1 MHEVNLLAVLVAG
14 IVPMIV
20 GFLWYGQLF
29 GKRWLELMETTA
41 EEIQKNF
48 NPWKTHGASF
58 GGIGDVVELLEKL
71 CRGSESRWIVGGKP
85 VSLRTRPAGAGRLHR
100 VSSQFLLVGWW
111 QDRPASVMSYL
122 NCRLYR
128 RRLLPDERGESH
140 AENPIQG
147 DVGGAREANAERD
160 HNPWSA

>member
-58 GGIGDVVELLEKL
+58 VLALVTAFILAQLFAGMGGPQSVSSMT
-71 CRGSESRWIVGGKP
+71 GSGGNAMVGVHLALMALIAFVLPVAYQAVAYEGRKAGLFWLTLGYNA
-85 VSLRTRPAGAGRLHR
+85 VSLLGQAVVIA
-100 VSSQFLLVGWW
+100 V
-111 QDRPASVMSYL
+111 
-122 NCRLYR
+122 
-128 RRLLPDERGESH
+128 
-140 AENPIQG
+140 
-147 DVGGAREANAERD
+147 
-160 HNPWSA
+160 WS

>member
-58 GGIGDVVELLEKL
+58 VL
-71 CRGSESRWIVGGKP
+71 
-85 VSLRTRPAGAGRLHR
+85 GAGHRLHPGTAFR
-100 VSSQFLLVGWW
+100 RDGWT
-111 QDRPASVMSYL
+111 PE
-122 NCRLYR
+122 
-128 RRLLPDERGESH
+128 RLLDDRQRRQRHGGCPPGADGPDRFRSPGGLSGVGLRGTEGGTLLAH
-140 AENPIQG
+140 AGP
-147 DVGGAREANAERD
+147 
-160 HNPWSA
+160 

>member
-41 EEIQKNF
+41 EEIRKNF

-58 GGIGDVVELLEKL
+58 LLALVTAFILAQLFAGMGGPQ
-71 CRGSESRWIVGGKP
+71 S
-85 VSLRTRPAGAGRLHR
+85 
-100 VSSQFLLVGWW
+100 VSSMTGSVPATPWW
-111 QDRPASVMSYL
+111 ASTW
-122 NCRLYR
+122 
-128 RRLLPDERGESH
+128 P
-140 AENPIQG
+140 
-147 DVGGAREANAERD
+147 
-160 HNPWSA
+160 